1 MLFQVHVVFGKTVE
15 KPTSPEGLR
24 KMYNK
29 FLDSTTITTTKKL
42 HLARRTIPSMME
54 DMG

>member
-1 MLFQVHVVFGKTVE
+1 MFGKTVE

-24 KMYNK
+24 KMYTN

-42 HLARRTIPSMME
+42 HLARCTIPAMME

>member
-1 MLFQVHVVFGKTVE
+1 MFGKTVA

-29 FLDSTTITTTKKL
+29 FLDATTITTTKKL
-42 HLARRTIPSMME
+42 HLARRTIPAMME